1 MVGVTGG
8 VGKGLG
14 AVGTG
19 VTFVPP
25 PVATPMAMAIPMM
38 TATVAKMARK
48 RRVVQGY
55 LEDGGASSSL
65 GIRSSSR
72 EYGDDILGEEGE
84 CR

>member
-1 MVGVTGG
+1 MGI
-8 VGKGLG
+8 GLG

-25 PVATPMAMAIPMM
+25 PVTTPMAMATPMIK
-38 TATVAKMARK
+38 ATVAKMARK

-55 LEDGGASSSL
+55 LEDGGGSSSL

-72 EYGDDILGEEGE
+72 EYGDDILGERGE